1 MVLISGAVLSCMAL
15 LKHISVQSLEHTNIQ
30 SLHYV
35 FRGRGNWSSVLLFR
49 DALGRVSAFYKS
61 LRLYI

>member
-1 MVLISGAVLSCMAL
+1 MVLISRTVLSCMAL

-35 FRGRGNWSSVLLFR
+35 FRGRGKLVIGTF
-49 DALGRVSAFYKS
+49 
-61 LRLYI
+61 I